1 MGMDLADEKV
11 LIKFLIQIYDIELCV
26 RIRTDS
32 PLLVQIINF
41 LDESNSEARHKL
53 VTSTCQLFSVKKEE
67 ISRRQSTAI
76 SIEIN

>member
-11 LIKFLIQIYDIELCV
+11 LIKFLIQIYDIELYV

-53 VTSTCQLFSVKKEE
+53 VTSTYQLFSVNKRRNFEE
-67 ISRRQSTAI
+67 AI
-76 SIEIN
+76 DRNQH